1 LKTKKTALIK
11 IMRLNSSA
19 VFSGPHVSRDNI
31 NLKWENEKLML
42 NIGPGIHLKEYSK

>member
-1 LKTKKTALIK
+1 
-11 IMRLNSSA
+11 MRLKSA

-42 NIGPGIHLKEYSK
+42 NIGPGIHLK